1 MSCDFFRGY
10 PRCVPICLPKC
21 RCCPCPPCDRCRGG
35 SGYEKKECPVP
46 NAPRI
51 TFPTEGAVIE
61 GRFVTVN
68 GTAEPNGKIEVCID
82 GNCGNVTADRSGSW
96 SYPSQNLSPNAHT
109 VTAAAKNWCGSISE
123 SVPVGFATTDFASEQ
138 LFVTNLTMGSVYR
151 TVDAVFDTR
160 NRYDGLTV
168 YYVLLNPSFSAP
180 AADEIISYDNVSALT
195 DGNAARGSFYVPP
208 EGFRASVMK
217 SLRGREVAS
226 PYPDETGVVDGFP
239 YTVYAAG
246 VLDSGNRTNV
256 ATYAGSA
263 IGMPFESG
271 TGSAEDPFVL
281 RDYSVSELDEYPDQL
296 QNHPLNRAGANETA
310 RQLDNIQGMA
320 ELRKSD
326 AAKGLSGTLADAY
339 VLNTDFDL
347 ASYRTAYQNQGWRP
361 VGTVERDSEYRFTG
375 TFDGAEHTVSNLFL
389 TPNGAVQPVGYSG
402 LFGYAENAVIRNL
415 GLRGVLSA
423 PVPISGQIS
432 AGALAG
438 YLYNPSLAS
447 VTVEAASFR
456 FQFPE
461 SGSTNVFAGGIA
473 GHLSGGTA
481 ESLTVSD
488 VSFLDENG
496 ATDDSGG
503 VFGYVSNEASAAE
516 LSNLN
521 ASNIRVTGYGGEQGL
536 VFGGVA
542 GLVYLIN
549 GDHALTMNGISSDG
563 TEASVDNMDAGGVVG
578 RIFQYAE
585 ANISDWTVSNASLAS
600 ATSGFYFVGGA
611 IGDVYCYAR
620 FNVDGISVN
629 ASETIARSGSG
640 GVFGQIRVYENG
652 YADVSNLTAQ
662 AEVRAIL
669 SYAGGLIGA
678 LSRTGSSYVRITAS
692 NVLSGSRI
700 DSPNQAGGLV
710 GDLFHTTPNSY
721 VYIDNCN
728 SAAEVDGDSVGR
740 YAGGLVG
747 FGNYVAMN
755 ACSASGTV
763 RGSREEFSVGGL
775 FGEASGVYLLN
786 CRYNGNI
793 YGYTFVGGLIGTAHG
808 LPIRAAAYPS
818 PFETKDNV
826 VELCSAEGTLSVVS
840 EGQAI
845 GGLAG
850 EATDILFD
858 RCFAK
863 MPIAAANS
871 ANVGGLIGVR
881 NLNIYNANIAAQDS
895 YYSGSVTD
903 GSNNVGGG
911 AGLGDETILRVFA
924 AGTVSGAA
932 YVAGICGNQPDPS
945 KSTENCF
952 ALQTSVTASGAPS
965 SRVANSDGTL
975 QNNFALSTMLLTE
988 YGAARTAVSNASERD
1003 GGDVAAANLEAAMRS
1018 AGFSDTVWDF
1028 STLASLGYP
1037 TLNGNPE

>member
-1 MSCDFFRGY
+1 MSCDFFRSS

-21 RCCPCPPCDRCRGG
+21 RCCPCLPLECCRKG

-51 TFPTEGAVIE
+51 TFPTEGALIE

-82 GNCGNVTADRSGSW
+82 GTCGSVTADRNGSW
-96 SYPSQNLSPNAHT
+96 SFPSQNLSANAHI
-109 VTAAAKNWCGSISE
+109 VTATAKNWCGSISD
-123 SVPVGFATTDFASEQ
+123 SVSVAFTTTDFASEQ
-138 LFVTNLTMGSVYR
+138 LFVTNLTMGAVYR

-160 NRYDGLTV
+160 NRYDGMTV
-168 YYVLLNPSFSAP
+168 YYVLLNPAFPAP
-180 AADEIISYDNVSALT
+180 TADEIVSFDNVSALT

-208 EGFRASVMK
+208 EGFRASVAK

-239 YTVYAAG
+239 YTVYAVG
-246 VLDSGNRTNV
+246 VPDSGNHTNI
-256 ATYAGSA
+256 ATFAGSA

-271 TGSAEDPFVL
+271 AGSAEDPYIL
-281 RDYSVSELDEYPDQL
+281 RDYTVSELDEYPDQL
-296 QNHPLNRAGANETA
+296 QNHPLNRVGANETA

-326 AAKGLSGTLADAY
+326 ASKGLSGTLADAY
-339 VLNTDFDL
+339 ALSSDFDL
-347 ASYRTAYQNQGWRP
+347 ASYRTAYRNQGWRP
-361 VGTVERDSEYRFTG
+361 VGTAERDSEYRFTG
-375 TFDGAEHTVSNLFL
+375 IFDGAGHTVSNLYL

-402 LFGYAENAVIRNL
+402 LFGYAENAPIRNL
-415 GLRGVLSA
+415 GLRGVFSA
-423 PVPISGQIS
+423 PVPESEQIS

-447 VTVEAASFR
+447 VTVETAEFR
-456 FQFPE
+456 FRFRE

-473 GHLSGGTA
+473 GSLSGGTA
-481 ESLTVSD
+481 ENLTVSD

-496 ATDDSGG
+496 AADDSGG
-503 VFGYVSNEASAAE
+503 AFGYVSNEAAPLVFANVSVA
-516 LSNLN
+516 
-521 ASNIRVTGYGGEQGL
+521 NIRVTAYGGEQGL

-542 GLVYLIN
+542 GLIYLIN

-585 ANISDWTVSNASLAS
+585 ANISDWTIADVSLAS
-600 ATSGFYFVGGA
+600 AISGFYFSGGA
-611 IGDVYCYAR
+611 VGDLYCYAR
-620 FNVDGISVN
+620 INADGISVT
-629 ASETIARSGSG
+629 ATETVAAYGSG

-652 YADVSNLTAQ
+652 YADFANLTVQ
-662 AEVRAIL
+662 ADVRAIL
-669 SYAGGLIGA
+669 SYAGGLIGV

-700 DSPNQAGGLV
+700 DSPNQAGGLI
-710 GDLFHTTPNSY
+710 GDLFHTTPNSF
-721 VYIDNCN
+721 VFIDDCN

-747 FGNYVAMN
+747 FGNYVAMKD
-755 ACSASGTV
+755 CSASGTV

-786 CRYNGNI
+786 CHYKGNL

-826 VELCSAEGTLSVVS
+826 VELCSAEGTLTVLS

-850 EATDILFD
+850 EAKDLLFD

-881 NLNIYNANIAAQDS
+881 NLNIYNESIAAQDS
-895 YYSGSVTD
+895 YYSGNISD

-911 AGLGDETILRVFA
+911 AGLGDETIFRVFA

-945 KSTENCF
+945 KSTQNCF
-952 ALQTSVTASGAPS
+952 ALQTSVAASGAPS
-965 SRVANSDGTL
+965 SRVADSDGTL
-975 QNNFALSTMLLTE
+975 QNNFALSTMLITE
-988 YGAARTAVSNASERD
+988 NGAARTAVSNASGRD
-1003 GGDVAAANLEAAMRS
+1003 GEDVAAANLETAMRNV
-1018 AGFSDTVWDF
+1018 GFSDAVWDF
-1028 STLASLGYP
+1028 STVASLGYP
-1037 TLNGNPE
+1037 TLIGNPE